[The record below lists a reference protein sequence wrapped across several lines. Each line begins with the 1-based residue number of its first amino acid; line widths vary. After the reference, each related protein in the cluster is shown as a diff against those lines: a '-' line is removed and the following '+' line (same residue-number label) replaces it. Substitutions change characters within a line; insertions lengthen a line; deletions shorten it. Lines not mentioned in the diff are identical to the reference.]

1 MRPFSTRCPAA
12 VALAIG
18 MTLTLAACG
27 GGADGDA
34 TPPPTPPAAPQQID
48 AGNYLDA
55 FWVGAF
61 GVSRAADALML
72 IDNAMAQILRPLPP
86 GTPPAPPGNPAYYCE
101 PDRQGLR
108 GTLMLTQAGA
118 ARTLAFA
125 NCLLGDAVYVSGSI
139 SSPNATALTLD
150 GVQFLGSGRFTLT
163 ALVYRR
169 AAGGDGVAHTV
180 NGTLDFRRDAGSR
193 TVRLDGEFS
202 VTRNGRADTYG
213 SLLANFA
220 PRDVPV
226 APTVNTGSFSV
237 STPRF
242 TAAPLTVSGNA
253 SGLTLLAPDGTR
265 LVGRADAQGSLA
277 SVTYEL
283 TPPHAR
289 TPALSQ
295 TLATNDAQVQA
306 AIARVLQ

>member
-1 MRPFSTRCPAA
+1 MQPFSTRCPAA

-27 GGADGDA
+27 GGDGEA
-34 TPPPTPPAAPQQID
+34 TPPPAAPVAPHQIN
-48 AGNYLDA
+48 AANYLDA
-55 FWVGAF
+55 FWIGAF

-72 IDNAMAQILRPLPP
+72 IDNAMAQILRPLAP

-108 GTLMLTQAGA
+108 GTLTLTQAGTV
-118 ARTLAFA
+118 RTLTFA

-169 AAGGDGVAHTV
+169 AAGGDGVPQTV
-180 NGTLDFRRDAGSR
+180 DGALGFRRDADRR
-193 TVRLDGEFS
+193 TVQLEGGFS
-202 VTRNGRADTYG
+202 VTRNGRADMYA

-253 SGLTLLAPDGTR
+253 TGLTLVAPDGTR

-283 TPPHAR
+283 TPPHAG
-289 TPALSQ
+289 TPALLQ
-295 TLATNDAQVQA
+295 TLATNDGQVQA